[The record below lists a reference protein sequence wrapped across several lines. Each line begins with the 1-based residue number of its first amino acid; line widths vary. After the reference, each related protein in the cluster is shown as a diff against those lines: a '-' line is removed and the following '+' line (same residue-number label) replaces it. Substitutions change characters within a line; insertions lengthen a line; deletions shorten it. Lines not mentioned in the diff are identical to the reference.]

1 MISSEPT
8 GYHKLRLGRF
18 SQQNGVYLV
27 TSVTEGRHPLFADWT
42 AGCTAIQA
50 FTAAHLLKDAELL
63 CWVLM
68 PDHVHWLLQLGT
80 SADLARLVG
89 AMKSASSRAVHRSGV
104 MGPVWAS
111 GFHDRAIRK
120 DEDLLPV
127 ARYVVANPLRAG
139 LVKRFGD
146 YPFWDSVYL

>member
-1 MISSEPT
+1 MISDEPN

-42 AGCTAIQA
+42 AGCAAIQA
-50 FTAAHLLKDAELL
+50 FTSAHLLKDAELL

-120 DEDLLPV
+120 DENLLPA
-127 ARYVVANPLRAG
+127 ARYVVANPVRAG